1 MKLTDKRRRFVFVAV
16 FALLCLLWIA
26 RFVYINAVWPRAE
39 EIRIP
44 VGQSV
49 SVGNLRICVKDSLID
64 TQENVLSFYKATPS
78 DRFPSLIEAM
88 EKQGWQAKVLTA
100 EIEFE
105 NVSDEPL
112 ELDLTAL
119 TAEQKQWSNG
129 ADSALYYALNPHLE
143 ERLTLAPRE
152 KIAAKISYDLFD
164 HHFSADRWK
173 AVETLPFSTAL
184 SLYPQKVMLMLNES
198 I

>member
-26 RFVYINAVWPRAE
+26 RFVYINAIWPRAE

-152 KIAAKISYDLFD
+152 KTTVKISYDLFD